1 MPYFVS
7 KMYVSNMNFFLY
19 LHLVFFKNK
28 YVCCRLT
35 NVLKHHAK
43 GTWNMVI
50 VCTYINNYF
59 LPGGFKQG
67 KIKKANTVPSVDN
80 IICLWLLP
88 S

>member
-1 MPYFVS
+1 
-7 KMYVSNMNFFLY
+7 
-19 LHLVFFKNK
+19 
-28 YVCCRLT
+28 
-35 NVLKHHAK
+35 
-43 GTWNMVI
+43 MVI